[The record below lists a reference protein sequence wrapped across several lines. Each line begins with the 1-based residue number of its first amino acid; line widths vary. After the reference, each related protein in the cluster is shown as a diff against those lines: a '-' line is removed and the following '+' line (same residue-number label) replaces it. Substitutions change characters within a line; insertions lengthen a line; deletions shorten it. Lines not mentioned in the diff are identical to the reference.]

1 MQRVTFANQKGGAG
15 KTTTAVSVAGAL
27 AERGQRVLLIDC
39 DPQWAATRWL
49 GAKPDDGLRQVMAR
63 ERGRPKVTLQ
73 ELAIETAGG
82 IDLVPASLALAAID
96 VVASN
101 PQSGVMGVESALARA
116 IDELEGKDWDW
127 VLMDTPP
134 NLGMA
139 TIAAIAAAR
148 HVVVPFVAGA
158 LDLEGVA
165 RITELVEDVAE
176 RLAVDV
182 VIAAYVPCRVK
193 AGTALGR
200 DVIGSITRRFGSA
213 VTPPVRDTV
222 KIAEA
227 PGFHEPITL
236 YAAAH
241 PAAEDYRAVTTALV
255 DLIEARS

>member
-116 IDELEGKDWDW
+116 VDELEGADWDW

-139 TIAAIAAAR
+139 TIAA
-148 HVVVPFVAGA
+148 P
-158 LDLEGVA
+158 
-165 RITELVEDVAE
+165 
-176 RLAVDV
+176 
-182 VIAAYVPCRVK
+182 
-193 AGTALGR
+193 
-200 DVIGSITRRFGSA
+200 
-213 VTPPVRDTV
+213 DTSSC
-222 KIAEA
+222 
-227 PGFHEPITL
+227 PSLP
-236 YAAAH
+236 
-241 PAAEDYRAVTTALV
+241 
-255 DLIEARS
+255 ARSTSRASPGSPSSSRTSRKGWTPTSSSPPTSRAA